1 MKQKERDQIEEK
13 KRKKKGGEFDLDAL
27 VHFIRNGEMWVPETA
42 WNWQLP
48 EKQVGHLV
56 ENAREGRI
64 FKIHSF
70 S

>member
-42 WNWQLP
+42 WN
-48 EKQVGHLV
+48 
-56 ENAREGRI
+56 
-64 FKIHSF
+64 
-70 S
+70 